1 MTITLDWRGGMVRRR
16 MAKAVANGIDRTMAQ
31 AVNYAKPTAPVVTGN
46 YQGSIQFRPSKV
58 SHDGNV
64 RGEWGSYDTD
74 YAIYIENR
82 RPVLGDAA
90 RKAYPKFGGNVR
102 REAKKLGF

>member
-16 MAKAVANGIDRTMAQ
+16 MSKVVANGMDKTMAQ
-31 AVNYAKPTAPVVTGN
+31 AVNYAKPTAPVLTGA
-46 YQGSIQFRPSKV
+46 YQGSIAFRPSKV

-64 RGEWGSYDTD
+64 RGEWGSHSIN

-82 RPVLGDAA
+82 KEVLGNAA
-90 RKAYPKFGGNVR
+90 RRAYPKFGDNVR
-102 REAKKLGF
+102 REAKRLGF